1 MTIRPSPN
9 ITPVK
14 AAPAISASPS
24 SFSSSSSEGQTSDE
38 EISDLLISPRQAATF
53 PLPPSPDE
61 STFPQSPSANQPS
74 HLAQVAAQPLTPIA
88 PARLPTSLA
97 RRHSLREKVLIRSA
111 VKAHHN
117 RGLVRSASL
126 GSSPSRPLFAG
137 SMVRSQ
143 STGSV
148 IAGDDDSDSSSDEEV
163 PLVSLVRPQAIMLT
177 RYRLRSLRL
186 SNIEPQSQKL
196 QQQKAQINLM
206 MRKKSQYKLLR
217 LLHRTG

>member
-1 MTIRPSPN
+1 MRIARIPRMSLQISVSRSVDCVAVQWYSADAHLLLQSTPSRRTSLRMTIRPSPN

-14 AAPAISASPS
+14 PAPVVMASPS

-61 STFPQSPSANQPS
+61 STFPSQTSPTQPS

-126 GSSPSRPLFAG
+126 GSSPSRPLFASG
-137 SMVRSQ
+137 MVRSQ

-148 IAGDDDSDSSSDEEV
+148 IAGDEDSDSSSDEEV
-163 PLVSLVRPQAIMLT
+163 PLV
-177 RYRLRSLRL
+177 RSLFCFG
-186 SNIEPQSQKL
+186 S
-196 QQQKAQINLM
+196 
-206 MRKKSQYKLLR
+206 
-217 LLHRTG
+217 